1 MIEIFQLTWAILV
14 LSIPAYSGW
23 VHYSKI
29 SPEIPWG
36 LWFPAKSKLQ
46 EKQLEAQFNSQDILV
61 NMADF
66 KGVFVPSVKKGI
78 QQMCRSLEYNLRPV
92 QQWQETKKL
101 LQSARNLQYKIQI
114 QTAEQLCV
122 KAWTY
127 ADAFQSWIS
136 RSTAEMNPST
146 MQVPCV

>member
-1 MIEIFQLTWAILV
+1 
-14 LSIPAYSGW
+14 
-23 VHYSKI
+23 
-29 SPEIPWG
+29 
-36 LWFPAKSKLQ
+36 
-46 EKQLEAQFNSQDILV
+46 
-61 NMADF
+61 MADF
-66 KGVFVPSVKKGI
+66 KGVFVPSVKKEI

-92 QQWQETKKL
+92 RQWQETKKL
-101 LQSARNLQYKIQI
+101 LQSARSLQYKIQI

-146 MQVPCV
+146 MQVQCI